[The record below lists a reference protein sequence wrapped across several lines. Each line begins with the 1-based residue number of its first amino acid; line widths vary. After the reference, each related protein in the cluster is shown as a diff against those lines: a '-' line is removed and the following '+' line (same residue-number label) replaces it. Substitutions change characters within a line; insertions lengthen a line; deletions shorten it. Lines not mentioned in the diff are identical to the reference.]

1 MTTAAPTL
9 DLSNLP
15 MAATLDITKPVA
27 QVRDAWRETITYL
40 DQLRSQP
47 GVAYSTLLGVK
58 LDSVRYDAALALETI
73 TRWEGGGG
81 TGAET
86 ATTISGLAAPTD
98 AFKNELAAAKIA
110 WASEFGGAGAATR
123 PSLWA
128 QVTAPRDNSWYLLWG
143 GAALA
148 LYLLT
153 MKR

>member
-1 MTTAAPTL
+1 MATAPTL

-15 MAATLDITKPVA
+15 MAATLDLTKPVA
-27 QVRDAWRETITYL
+27 QVRDAWRATITYL
-40 DQLRSQP
+40 DQLRNQP
-47 GVAYSTLLGVK
+47 DVAYSTMLGVK

-81 TGAET
+81 TGAEAAT
-86 ATTISGLAAPTD
+86 AISGLAAPTD
-98 AFKNELAAAKIA
+98 AFKNELAAAKAA
-110 WASEFGGAGAATR
+110 WATEFGGAAVAR
-123 PSLWA
+123 PSCFA
-128 QVTAPRDNSWYLLWG
+128 QLTAPRETSWYLLWG